1 MTGFQIC
8 LASWH
13 CLPKEYSMAD
23 WKTTSGFSVNT
34 RIFTLGRSIYLIG
47 IFSFLAEYLCF
58 VFALWHLPFFTD
70 MTWFSFSNRSRRF
83 PKKASCPLSQKVL
96 TFCPLV
102 HLLLSDCRAFKPSRF
117 AHITFIWMSCLDLP
131 HFFCCFSM
139 YENRKM
145 MDVTHIN
152 HLFLPIWA
160 ASQHKCTDLTRTRDF
175 REAFCAQTLDIN
187 EKLGNQF
194 SNPMLRP

>member
-8 LASWH
+8 LALWH

-47 IFSFLAEYLCF
+47 IFSFFAEYLCF

-83 PKKASCPLSQKVL
+83 PQKSELPIVAESFDFLSLGPPFVERL
-96 TFCPLV
+96 PCI
-102 HLLLSDCRAFKPSRF
+102 KPCRF

-131 HFFCCFSM
+131 HFFVALACMKTVKWWMRLTLIIFFSPSGQRR
-139 YENRKM
+139 N
-145 MDVTHIN
+145 IN
-152 HLFLPIWA
+152 AQIWLELWIFVRYFV
-160 ASQHKCTDLTRTRDF
+160 HKLLVLTK
-175 REAFCAQTLDIN
+175 N
-187 EKLGNQF
+187 
-194 SNPMLRP
+194 

>member
-83 PKKASCPLSQKVL
+83 PPKKRAAHCRRKFWLFVPWSTFCWATAVHLSHAGSPKLPLFECHVWICHIFFVALACMKTVKWWMWLTLIIFFSPSGQRRTQNAQIWLELGIFVRHFVHKLLVL
-96 TFCPLV
+96 T
-102 HLLLSDCRAFKPSRF
+102 K
-117 AHITFIWMSCLDLP
+117 
-131 HFFCCFSM
+131 
-139 YENRKM
+139 N
-145 MDVTHIN
+145 
-152 HLFLPIWA
+152 
-160 ASQHKCTDLTRTRDF
+160 
-175 REAFCAQTLDIN
+175 
-187 EKLGNQF
+187 
-194 SNPMLRP
+194 

>member
-83 PKKASCPLSQKVL
+83 PKKVNCPLSQKVL

-131 HFFCCFSM
+131 HFFVALACMKTVKWWMWLTLIIFFSPSGQRRTQ
-139 YENRKM
+139 NAQ
-145 MDVTHIN
+145 
-152 HLFLPIWA
+152 IWLELGIFVRHFV
-160 ASQHKCTDLTRTRDF
+160 HKLLVLTK
-175 REAFCAQTLDIN
+175 N
-187 EKLGNQF
+187 
-194 SNPMLRP
+194 